1 MAPLLACLTKPQAL
15 RSTEYNMTD
24 NEFFTLAEAT
34 LSSIES
40 AVDASGADIDI
51 ERSGNVLTLEF
62 ANHSKII
69 INLQAAMHEI
79 WIAAKAGGFH
89 YQYQD
94 DAWCDTRDKTELFT
108 ALARYASEQ
117 AQEKIEFPA

>member
-1 MAPLLACLTKPQAL
+1 M
-15 RSTEYNMTD
+15 TE
-24 NEFFTLAEAT
+24 NEFFTLAEAA
-34 LSSIES
+34 LSRIEN
-40 AVDASGADIDI
+40 AIDTSGADIDI

-62 ANHSKII
+62 DNGSKII

-94 DAWCDTRDKTELFT
+94 GAWRDSRNNTELFA
-108 ALARYASEQ
+108 ALTHYASEQ
-117 AQEKIEFPA
+117 AQEKLELFNR

>member
-1 MAPLLACLTKPQAL
+1 
-15 RSTEYNMTD
+15 MTD

-34 LSSIES
+34 LSRIES
-40 AVDASGADIDI
+40 IVDASGADIDI

-62 ANHSKII
+62 ENRSKII
-69 INLQAAMHEI
+69 INLQPAMHEI

-94 DAWCDTRDKTELFT
+94 GAWRDTRNKTEFFT
-108 ALARYASEQ
+108 ALSHYVSEQ
-117 AQEKIEFPA
+117 AQEKIEFSAS